1 MKRIFQKVPILTN
14 PNGGKGIM
22 AQQYR
27 SSKLDSLAAEQR
39 EELVLRLHKAQNSL
53 CYVDQEVINLQVH
66 EVDID
71 HIVAL
76 ARGGADDES
85 NWALT
90 HASCNR
96 SKGTRDLQLQRILHE
111 FRKHVQK
118 YTTGNSQGKDRNFTL
133 NEALQ
138 ELCPNRQEIGAIIR
152 DNQIEISWNQEGKP
166 KSETYQLIVDSAIPP
181 VRSFLAMV
189 PFVCL
194 HHDHDINPR
203 SIVDLEPMIEEFYN
217 GYPQLQPSLGTLTIA
232 GTSGKASIL
241 VFDGQHKAAA
251 QLYVRRDRLFVRV
264 FVNYDR
270 EKLKETNYRA
280 HTKLA
285 QVHFPQLINDKV
297 GADLFKEEFDRYLQD
312 ADLTKVTEDMFFVK
326 HVPRI
331 QRSEYRRY
339 YGNYLRYEVLIG
351 KAGSKQN
358 MILDFTETVMPRSTR
373 YPLSYDTLQK
383 TMIDV
388 MLFQKPAKET
398 IEQTE
403 RFRQLERE
411 NLIRLL
417 NIFVEEVLANGRFDV
432 NLGVRRMEERLA
444 SDAQSVPD
452 SHLRAYRICRKA
464 AMMIW
469 SKELKRAIQL
479 LMNTKTRYTTASWSE
494 KRPLWAQVMDEDW
507 DQIRKMIRAIRDHKV
522 WGERTNPDIVA
533 AISSTKQKD
542 WHDILLKG
550 TLPGRKE
557 NLLPPL
563 DQNFMFRSIAQG

>member
-1 MKRIFQKVPILTN
+1 MVQER
-14 PNGGKGIM
+14 
-22 AQQYR
+22 R
-27 SSKLDSLAAEQR
+27 SSKLDSLSAEQR
-39 EELVLRLHKAQNSL
+39 EELVARLHKAQNGL

-76 ARGGADDES
+76 ARDGADDES

-111 FRKHVQK
+111 FRRHVQK
-118 YTTGNSQGKDRNFTL
+118 YTTGSSQGKDRNFTL
-133 NEALQ
+133 NEALL
-138 ELCPNRQEIGAIIR
+138 ELLPNRQETGVVIHDGQV
-152 DNQIEISWNQEGKP
+152 DISWNEKGKP
-166 KSETYQLIVDSAIPP
+166 KTETYQLLMDSATPP
-181 VRSFLAMV
+181 TRSFVAMI
-189 PFVCL
+189 PFSCL

-217 GYPQLQPSLGTLTIA
+217 GYPQLQPSLATLTID
-232 GTSGKASIL
+232 GESGKAPIL

-251 QLYVRRDRLFVRV
+251 QLYARRARMFVRV
-264 FVNYDR
+264 FVNCDR

-312 ADLTKVTEDMFFVK
+312 ADLTKVTEDMFFAK
-326 HVPRI
+326 HVPRV

-339 YGNYLRYEVLIG
+339 FGNYLRYEVLIG
-351 KAGSKQN
+351 KSGSQQN
-358 MILDFTETVMPRSTR
+358 MVLDFTETVMPRTTR

-383 TMIDV
+383 TMLDV

-398 IEQTE
+398 VDQTE
-403 RFRQLERE
+403 RCRQMEKE

-417 NIFVEEVLANGRFDV
+417 NILVEEILANGRFDL
-432 NLGVRRMEERLA
+432 NLGVRRMDDRLA
-444 SDAQSVPD
+444 SDPQSVPD

-469 SKELKRAIQL
+469 SKELKRAVQL
-479 LMNTKTRYTTASWSE
+479 LLNAKTRYATASWSE
-494 KRPLWAQVMDEDW
+494 KRPLWAQVLEEDW
-507 DQIRKMIRAIRDHKV
+507 QQIRKMIRAIRDHKV

-533 AISSTKQKD
+533 ALLSNRQKD
-542 WHDILLKG
+542 WSDILLKG

-557 NLLPPL
+557 QLLPAL
-563 DQNFMFRSIAQG
+563 DQNFMFKSIAQS